1 MAVVAAALLSLA
13 AAAEA
18 RPPSGASSLDRPLP
32 LADGVREL
40 RQVIE
45 DVRAAKRAG
54 GRPVVVFDIDDTLV
68 HWKKVDGVKVSSSP
82 MPGAREYVRQLVD
95 AGARVVYLTGRSEEM
110 RGETRQVLRSLGV
123 PLGSRHPLLMNSL
136 PRGRPIVEA
145 KAAARS
151 HIAALGTPV
160 ALFDNDLAN
169 TRMFRRQYPGARVFR
184 VAGHS
189 STRDPE
195 PQRGLDGVRVV
206 RDLSVRVTGGARRL
220 ERSGRPVVRDP
231 GRAARARA
239 RAQGLRGR
247 PRGSGRPRA
256 R

>member
-1 MAVVAAALLSLA
+1 MHHLRHRRAAMALVAAALLSLA
-13 AAAEA
+13 GAAAEA
-18 RPPSGASSLDRPLP
+18 RPPSGASSLDRRLP
-32 LADGVREL
+32 MADGVREL

-45 DVRAAKRAG
+45 EVRAARRAG

-68 HWKKVDGVKVSSSP
+68 HWRKVDGVKVSSSP

-110 RGETRQVLRSLGV
+110 RDETRQVLRSLGV

-136 PRGRPIVEA
+136 PGRPIVEA
-145 KAAARS
+145 KAAMRTR
-151 HIAALGTPV
+151 ILALGTPV

-206 RDLSVRVTGGARRL
+206 RDLSTRRTGGARRA
-220 ERSGRPVVRDP
+220 ERATRQMVRQP
-231 GRAARARA
+231 R
-239 RAQGLRGR
+239 LRTR
-247 PRGSGRPRA
+247 QRGSGRPRA